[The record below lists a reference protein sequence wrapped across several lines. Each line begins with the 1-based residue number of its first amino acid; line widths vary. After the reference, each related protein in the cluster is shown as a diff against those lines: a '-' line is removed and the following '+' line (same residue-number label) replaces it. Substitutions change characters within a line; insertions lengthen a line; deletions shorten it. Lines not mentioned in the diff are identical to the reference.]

1 MAQKVQ
7 VILLCDLDDGNVDA
21 EETLHFSLGNNAY
34 EVDVC
39 AKHAQQIRDGLE
51 PFVTHARKTGG
62 TSSSRRRQRAATD
75 RQQTASIRSWAKDH
89 GIQVND
95 RGRIPASV
103 VKEYEEAH

>member
-7 VILLCDLDDGNVDA
+7 VLLLCDLDDGNVDA
-21 EETLHFSLGNNAY
+21 DETMQFSLGNTAY

-51 PFVTHARKTGG
+51 PFVAHGRKIGAT
-62 TSSSRRRQRAATD
+62 TQRRQRAGAD
-75 RQQTASIRSWAKDH
+75 KQQTTAIRSWAKDR
-89 GIQVND
+89 GIPINE

-103 VKEYEEAH
+103 VKEYEATH

>member
-7 VILLCDLDDGNVDA
+7 VMLLCDLDNGDVGA
-21 EETLHFSLGNNAY
+21 QETLHFSLGAISY

-39 AKHAQQIRDGLE
+39 AQHASQIRDGLQ
-51 PFVTHARKTGG
+51 PFISHARKTSGAPAP
-62 TSSSRRRQRAATD
+62 RRPRSAGA

-89 GIQVND
+89 GIPVND

-103 VKEYEEAH
+103 VKDYEAAH